1 LQYIQT
7 LIFTDF
13 TDFFFV
19 FFGFFFLAFF
29 GFFLFLY
36 LENGVFPPFSPLKR
50 RQSLVAKRKAAVSK
64 YAKNIDKRGTDA
76 VKAAPKDE
84 GSGFN
89 PILIGFFIFVVA
101 GSAIF
106 QVIQNAFK
114 ATNGQDDFEM

>member
-1 LQYIQT
+1 L
-7 LIFTDF
+7 L
-13 TDFFFV
+13 FFCFWV
-19 FFGFFFLAFF
+19 CFSCFF
-29 GFFLFLY
+29 Y
-36 LENGVFPPFSPLKR
+36 LEKRVFSPFSPLKR